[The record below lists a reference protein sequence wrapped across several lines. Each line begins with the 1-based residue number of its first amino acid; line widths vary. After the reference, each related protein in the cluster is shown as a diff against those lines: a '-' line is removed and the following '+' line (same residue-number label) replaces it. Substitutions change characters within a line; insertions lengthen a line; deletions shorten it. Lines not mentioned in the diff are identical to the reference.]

1 MTPIETLKRLAEL
14 QKKHRINANDS
25 EYVAQIKKQ
34 FGYFKLNKEFES
46 TDFAA
51 LADYVEGLELAA
63 WHGWYEMNAIRAR
76 SGVPLDFDGRQQAIC
91 EQGWSDVVDQMKKA
105 LGDLAKPWPPEHAA
119 TIAECGE

>member
-51 LADYVEGLELAA
+51 LADYVEGLREAVRDLSGYGDDPCAMPDELKIK
-63 WHGWYEMNAIRAR
+63 HGI
-76 SGVPLDFDGRQQAIC
+76 F
-91 EQGWSDVVDQMKKA
+91 
-105 LGDLAKPWPPEHAA
+105 
-119 TIAECGE
+119 